1 MVTAYLALGS
11 NQGDREALLLQA
23 IDAIDRS
30 LGRVGSISS
39 FLETEP
45 WGFVSDH
52 PFLNAVLSL
61 ATALPPLELLEATQ
75 AIERDL
81 GRRAKSTAGGYAD
94 RPIDIDLLFYG
105 ELILETPRLTL
116 PHPLLYQRAFVLDP
130 LLELA
135 PDLRHPLLG
144 KTITELRAELEA

>member
-11 NQGDREALLLQA
+11 NQGDREALLHQA

-61 ATALPPLELLEATQ
+61 TTTLPPLELLEATQ

-81 GRRAKSTAGGYAD
+81 GRRTKSTSGGYAD

-116 PHPLLYQRAFVLDP
+116 PHPLLHQRAFVLDP

-135 PDLRHPLLG
+135 SDLRHPLLG